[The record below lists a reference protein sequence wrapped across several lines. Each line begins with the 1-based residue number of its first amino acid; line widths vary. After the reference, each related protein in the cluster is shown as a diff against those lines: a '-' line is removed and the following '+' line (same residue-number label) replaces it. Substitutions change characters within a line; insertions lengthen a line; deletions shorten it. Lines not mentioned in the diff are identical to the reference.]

1 MVSAETVPY
10 PRRSGACRLR
20 ADPFARYGLGA
31 TQHTAGGFMKR
42 ASLWI
47 AAVIAVAA
55 MALPGTAGAVTG
67 CPNTGRGESGPYK
80 IEFAVGR
87 SAIAPANTKTL
98 NEVAGL
104 AKSRYLKVC
113 LLGRADKQGNQKSNY
128 DLSVRR
134 AETVAAALRRRGV
147 NPKSIIVVGAG
158 EAYGDWLNILNQS
171 QADRAVEIILSR

>member
-1 MVSAETVPY
+1 
-10 PRRSGACRLR
+10 
-20 ADPFARYGLGA
+20 
-31 TQHTAGGFMKR
+31 MKL
-42 ASLWI
+42 ASLSI
-47 AAVIAVAA
+47 AAAIALAV
-55 MALPGTAGAVTG
+55 MLPGTAGAVTG

-87 SAIAPANTKTL
+87 SAVTPAQSKTL
-98 NEVAGL
+98 DDVAEL
-104 AKSRYLKVC
+104 ARSRYLKVC

-134 AETVAAALRRRGV
+134 AEAVAAALRKRKV
-147 NPKSIIVVGAG
+147 NPKSITVVGAG